1 MIVGRPRMCALDIS
15 SEPGYALPNISEGS
29 TPDVVPSHPPLS
41 LITRYNITSR
51 QASESAWI
59 FFTSDPS
66 TSKPLVMKVLRPYHD
81 IRYDLSSETE
91 RQRCQLEAFQQN
103 SVFTPE
109 VYIGLA
115 RLHNQPSE
123 EDHILIGDII
133 KQPAQAAL
141 EQNTDY
147 ALIMER
153 LPDDRRFDQLLK
165 GDEEVVQNYVDTLT
179 CHIAHLHMH
188 RTPSLTEE
196 SSYWGS
202 YPQLQR
208 KLEENLAFLALVLDK
223 VNSPTMQ
230 ATIEQLTTGLRE
242 IFTEEHYAHYL
253 KQRVQ
258 AGSIKHCHG
267 DIKSL
272 NIWIMPDS
280 VSADGQQQH
289 LSVKLLDAIDFN
301 PLFRN
306 IDILSDFAMLV
317 IDVWARTCSAA
328 LAHRMTDNY
337 LQRTNQDDTS
347 SRAIFEFY
355 VVEKAIVAAAI
366 NILFDDQ
373 FELGLRLL
381 DLAQEHL
388 NHLVDNWLF
397 QPA

>member
-1 MIVGRPRMCALDIS
+1 MCALDLI
-15 SEPGYALPNISEGS
+15 SEPVHTLRDITEDS
-29 TPDVVPSHPPLS
+29 TPEVVPSYPTLPVL
-41 LITRYNITSR
+41 TRYIITSR

-66 TSKPLVMKVLRPYHD
+66 TFKPLVMKVLRPFRD
-81 IRYDLSSETE
+81 KRYDLSSVTE
-91 RQRCQLEAFQQN
+91 RQRCQFEAFQQN

-115 RLHNQPSE
+115 CLHNQPSE

-133 KQPAQAAL
+133 KQPTQATL
-141 EQNTDY
+141 EQNTEY

-165 GDEEVVQNYVDTLT
+165 GDEGTVQNFLDTLT
-179 CHIAHLHMH
+179 CHIANLHKH

-196 SSYWGS
+196 ESAYWGS

-223 VNSPTMQ
+223 ENSPSMK
-230 ATIEQLTTGLRE
+230 ATVERLTAGLRQ
-242 IFTEEHYAHYL
+242 IFTEDRYAHYL
-253 KQRVQ
+253 EQRIQ
-258 AGSIKHCHG
+258 AGYIKHCHG

-272 NIWIMPDS
+272 NIWITPDS
-280 VSADGQQQH
+280 ADDQQQH

-317 IDVWARTCSAA
+317 IDVWARTCSATI
-328 LAHRMTDNY
+328 AHRMTDNY
-337 LQRTNQDDTS
+337 LQWTYQDNTP

-381 DLAQEHL
+381 HLAQEHL
-388 NHLVDNWLF
+388 NPLLL
-397 QPA
+397 QSSRKM